1 MVMNIGQ
8 RVTRLEET
16 VERISEA
23 LDAFVENA
31 NHNAMLS
38 NKNIERIQE
47 GFKIL
52 FEELDELKAID
63 STDLLKQKEG
73 DEQMKTKAIYL

>member
-16 VERISEA
+16 VDRISEV
-23 LDAFVENA
+23 LGGFIENT
-31 NHNAMLS
+31 NHNAKVS

-47 GFKIL
+47 GFEIVFKEI
-52 FEELDELKAID
+52 DELKAVSD
-63 STDLLKQKEG
+63 KH
-73 DEQMKTKAIYL
+73 

>member
-1 MVMNIGQ
+1 MAMNICQ

-23 LDAFVENA
+23 LDGFIENA
-31 NHNAMLS
+31 NHNAIVS

-47 GFKIL
+47 GFEIVFKK
-52 FEELDELKAID
+52 LDELKTVPD
-63 STDLLKQKEG
+63 KH
-73 DEQMKTKAIYL
+73 

>member
-16 VERISEA
+16 VEWISEV
-23 LDAFVENA
+23 LDGFIENA
-31 NHNAMLS
+31 NHNAIVS

-47 GFKIL
+47 GFETVFK
-52 FEELDELKAID
+52 ELDELKVVAD
-63 STDLLKQKEG
+63 KH
-73 DEQMKTKAIYL
+73 